1 MVRKKQELN
10 IALLARDL
18 SLISEK
24 YANWNIVGNTFLK
37 IGKPTTENLR
47 PYILHNGR
55 FKLVKLLISL
65 TLFIPLLFGNT
76 LREIVRA
83 IYFKSENSLL
93 KKESNSSDFLF
104 LSHYT
109 QAPQNYLE
117 DNYFGSI
124 PFQLNSTKKRSA
136 IFLLNHT
143 RRKGSAINAEFDEGG
158 PVIYYVNPKAL
169 KLQELIVYFKGQFPG
184 TLHLLLGA
192 IGRSQLDLRQRLL
205 AADASIKQFSRPTF
219 AAIILVA
226 NLERVLKQIEPK
238 HVILTFEGHSFEVLA
253 SRMIHNKFP
262 GIKVSLFQ
270 YAPIVKDQFGLIGT
284 LRALGSS
291 DIVLTTGPAVK
302 NYFEKEVHEIAGQIR
317 ILGSPKAL
325 KVPES
330 EDYNFNS
337 MTKNSVCLFAPE
349 ASRDAFDEMLHLAY
363 ATSLALKEKKFILR
377 LHPAFHFDKK
387 KMFLAVSM
395 FPSNLTL
402 SSNTL
407 EEDLRLSGFC
417 VYRSTAVAIQGLIY
431 GVRPIHFSSISGN
444 GLDPL
449 AITSLVHERLSQES
463 ELISYLEWAS
473 TTKAS
478 PVAPTLS
485 EMRSTYEEYFHP
497 LNPRELNEL

>member
-1 MVRKKQELN
+1 MVRKRQELN
-10 IALLARDL
+10 IALLAKDL

-65 TLFIPLLFGNT
+65 TLFIPLLVGNA
-76 LREIVRA
+76 LREIARA

-109 QAPQNYLE
+109 QAPQNHLE

-143 RRKGSAINAEFDEGG
+143 RRKGSAISAEFDEGG
-158 PVIYYVNPKAL
+158 PVNYYVNPKAI

-184 TLHLLLGA
+184 TLHLLMGA

-205 AADASIKQFSRPTF
+205 AVDASIKQFSRPTF
-219 AAIILVA
+219 AAIILIA

-253 SRMIHNKFP
+253 LRMIHKKFP

-270 YAPIVKDQFGLIGT
+270 YAPIVKDQFGLIGA
-284 LRALGSS
+284 LRELGSS
-291 DIVLTTGPAVK
+291 DMVLTTGPAVK
-302 NYFEKEVHEIAGQIR
+302 NYFEKEVHEIASQIR

-325 KVPES
+325 KVIES
-330 EDYNFNS
+330 EEYKFNS
-337 MTKNSVCLFAPE
+337 STKNSVCLFAPE
-349 ASRDAFDEMLHLAY
+349 ASREAFDEMLHLAS
-363 ATSLALKEKKFILR
+363 ACSLALTEKKFILR

-387 KMFLAVSM
+387 KMFLTVSK

-402 SSNTL
+402 SNNTL
-407 EEDLRLSGFC
+407 EEDLLSSGFC

-431 GVRPIHFSSISGN
+431 GVRPIHFSSISGD

-449 AITSLVHERLSQES
+449 AITSLEHERLSQEL
-463 ELISYLEWAS
+463 ELISYLKWAG

-478 PVAPTLS
+478 SVAPSLA
-485 EMRSTYEEYFHP
+485 ELRSAYKDYFYP
-497 LNPRELNEL
+497 LNSRVLNKL